1 MQEFFLSVKR
11 EVIAVSDSVERPPR
25 ALRLFQARSAM
36 ETRLGRRV
44 PQTEVGRV
52 LGVHGVTVGG
62 WESGKSEPNYDMMAK
77 LATFY
82 GVSVA
87 WLAWGIIEGELRAGD
102 PTAPTSVPVIG
113 TANESDVPPAPV
125 QAPRPHKEISRHQ
138 KAPLHPIRRRPDE
151 GKGRKGA

>member
-1 MQEFFLSVKR
+1 
-11 EVIAVSDSVERPPR
+11 
-25 ALRLFQARSAM
+25 
-36 ETRLGRRV
+36 
-44 PQTEVGRV
+44 VGKA

-77 LATFY
+77 LAAFY

-87 WLAWGIIEGELRAGD
+87 WLAFGILEGELRAGE
-102 PTAPTSVPVIG
+102 PNASNAVPVIG
-113 TANESDVPPAPV
+113 TANESDVSRPPV
-125 QAPRPHKEISRHQ
+125 QAPRPHKEVSRHQ